1 MGPKNMNALN
11 MHPAAIDDDSSRV
24 NLMALLKQLNQRKAS
39 DET

>member
-1 MGPKNMNALN
+1 MGQRNLGGLILP
-11 MHPAAIDDDSSRV
+11 PGVDDESSRV